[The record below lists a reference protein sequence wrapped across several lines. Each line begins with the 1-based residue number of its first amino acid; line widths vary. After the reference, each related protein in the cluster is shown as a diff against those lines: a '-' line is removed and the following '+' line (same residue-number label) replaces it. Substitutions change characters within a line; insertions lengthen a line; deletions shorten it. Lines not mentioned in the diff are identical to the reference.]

1 MAITNPVSEV
11 DAAEAQK
18 RFQLAQA
25 RELIQNL
32 GEAVTEEGDQLIL
45 LDAAVADRLRAIR
58 QQGESLGDVVRRL
71 VDKADGKA

>member
-1 MAITNPVSEV
+1 MAITNPGSEV

-45 LDAAVADRLRAIR
+45 LDAAMADRLRAMR